1 MCVIGTLNC
10 KSKGFEFQQTGFLM
24 HTKYVAYD
32 AASKII
38 GIFCYVTLTVLW
50 WTHKMHFFKA
60 NNTKKFANLTEL

>member
-38 GIFCYVTLTVLW
+38 GIFCYVTVYCIIDCSVMDT
-50 WTHKMHFFKA
+50 
-60 NNTKKFANLTEL
+60 